1 VAVPPYITLC
11 SGVTTYNAK
20 VLPKL
25 FQKIEYSNSI
35 LIKGFRIFDLKKG
48 FLNDS
53 GKL

>member
-25 FQKIEYSNSI
+25 FQKIDYSKSR
-35 LIKGFRIFDLKKG
+35 LIKGFRVFDLKKRL
-48 FLNDS
+48 LND
-53 GKL
+53 